1 MHFEYHKRGGNAVC
15 LRIDFHC
22 AAVISRIKG
31 IQIVRL
37 FSGVFHLK
45 TGEKH
50 FGAKVKG
57 LRLNTWFINIRIKSY
72 AKNINE
78 ANIFTM
84 SYHGGHVR
92 DEDENWVAATCWF
105 SKSNSFRCGKF

>member
-1 MHFEYHKRGGNAVC
+1 MPEICILNSARGRGNAVC

-45 TGEKH
+45 TGRKH

-57 LRLNTWFINIRIKSY
+57 LRLNTWFINIRIKFLCKEY
-72 AKNINE
+72 
-78 ANIFTM
+78 
-84 SYHGGHVR
+84 
-92 DEDENWVAATCWF
+92 
-105 SKSNSFRCGKF
+105 